1 MAISNDNSRLIITI
15 TKDEHAEIKRIVAA
29 RLQAGLKATESSVG
43 AEFVR
48 FALASRWPVQHE

>member
-1 MAISNDNSRLIITI
+1 MAIAKDKSRLIITL

-29 RLQAGLKATESSVG
+29 RLQAGLKATESGVG

-48 FALASRWPVQHE
+48 FALASRWPVQHD